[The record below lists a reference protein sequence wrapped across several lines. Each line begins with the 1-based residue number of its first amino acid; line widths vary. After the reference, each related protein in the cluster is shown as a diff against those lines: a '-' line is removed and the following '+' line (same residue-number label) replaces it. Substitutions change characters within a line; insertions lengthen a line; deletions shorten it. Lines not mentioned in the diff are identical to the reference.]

1 MDDYPYTVL
10 RADGWLHCDGLHR
23 PIFPTLLWVVLH
35 YFSFTGTPTYRG
47 RVYREFRHGCC
58 EVHVNIP
65 THPSDSSLLAWFMM
79 DTGDDLGDTQVRA
92 ANRALIEFCEHH
104 LPGLDGTAVALL
116 PIRDMDNWEW
126 SERLAAACDPMLPT
140 YHAGWVFMVRYAQ
153 HVSSMLQEVM
163 MIGA

>member
-1 MDDYPYTVL
+1 
-10 RADGWLHCDGLHR
+10 
-23 PIFPTLLWVVLH
+23 
-35 YFSFTGTPTYRG
+35 
-47 RVYREFRHGCC
+47 
-58 EVHVNIP
+58 
-65 THPSDSSLLAWFMM
+65 MM

-140 YHAGWVFMVRYAQ
+140 YHAGWVFTVRYAQ
-153 HVSSMLQEVM
+153 HVSSMLQEVT